1 MVHWP
6 DWSGFNRV
14 WEEKPWQQQ
23 IQTTLSGNNGA
34 KGNQKY
40 GETGGEEWIRF
51 FKMAEII
58 ACLFADR
65 NNPVKKK
72 IDVEGQK
79 LKQFLEQM
87 TEEKGW
93 IQYKSTQKNI
103 KQFI

>member
-1 MVHWP
+1 
-6 DWSGFNRV
+6 
-14 WEEKPWQQQ
+14 
-23 IQTTLSGNNGA
+23 
-34 KGNQKY
+34 
-40 GETGGEEWIRF
+40 
-51 FKMAEII
+51 MAEII

-93 IQYKSTQKNI
+93 I
-103 KQFI
+103 